1 MYIFLFL
8 IYYRSICTIIALI
21 HLLDVDE
28 CLFNLDKCDDKCI
41 NTPGSYRCSC
51 PYGQV
56 LGSDGYSCIKC
67 ADNKASTNFSQTT
80 SVIPKNIKES
90 LWHVAICM
98 DNNSTVCSGS
108 LINDNLI
115 VTTANC
121 VCNGNT
127 TSTESISVKMNK
139 NYGCATEEKD
149 ALEYDV
155 SQIIC
160 HPLYD
165 NSTLQYNIALLRL
178 AMIVN
183 TTAFAPVCLPIA
195 NTDTNLLTINKFA
208 GIYGYREFDK
218 LSDFADS
225 SGSGSDTAYANK
237 SKGDNLDELYLQV
250 TKVVANDDCNSTY
263 YRSSVS
269 ITNQMICTGKSCAY
283 AYIHIIIIIYIYIY
297 TCMYIC
303 IYIQGWQ
310 KRSSRSGFGRT
321 SFFQGK

>member
-1 MYIFLFL
+1 M
-8 IYYRSICTIIALI
+8 
-21 HLLDVDE
+21 
-28 CLFNLDKCDDKCI
+28 
-41 NTPGSYRCSC
+41 
-51 PYGQV
+51 

-98 DNNSTVCSGS
+98 DNNSMVCSGS

-121 VCNGNT
+121 VFNGNT

-139 NYGCATEEKD
+139 NYGCTTEEKD

-160 HPLYD
+160 HPSYD
-165 NSTLQYNIALLRL
+165 NSTLQYNIALLGL

-183 TTAFAPVCLPIA
+183 TTAFAPVHLPIA
-195 NTDTNLLTINKFA
+195 NTDTNLLTVNKFA
-208 GIYGYREFDK
+208 GIYGCREFDK

-225 SGSGSDTAYANK
+225 SGSGSDTAHANK
-237 SKGDNLDELYLQV
+237 SKGDNLDELYFQV
-250 TKVVANDDCNSTY
+250 TKVVANDDCNFTY

-269 ITNQMICTGKSCAY
+269 ITNQMICT
-283 AYIHIIIIIYIYIY
+283 HIYIYIY
-297 TCMYIC
+297 IYIHI
-303 IYIQGWQ
+303 IYIIQGWQ
-310 KRSSRSGFGRT
+310 KQSGCSSFGHT
-321 SFFQGK
+321 SFSQGKMKFNFYKKQLINKSATVIFGLISIIILSYNR